1 MDTLS
6 NSCASMLQE
15 LKTTNKQI
23 ESVVNK
29 HIAHSSSSN
38 KATDAF
44 QTQVNEIERL
54 EQEISYKLWINT
66 IESHR

>member
-1 MDTLS
+1 
-6 NSCASMLQE
+6 MLQE
-15 LKTTNKQI
+15 LKTLNKEI

-29 HIAHSSSSN
+29 HVTHSSCSS
-38 KATDAF
+38 KAIDAF
-44 QTQVNEIERL
+44 QSQVNEIERL